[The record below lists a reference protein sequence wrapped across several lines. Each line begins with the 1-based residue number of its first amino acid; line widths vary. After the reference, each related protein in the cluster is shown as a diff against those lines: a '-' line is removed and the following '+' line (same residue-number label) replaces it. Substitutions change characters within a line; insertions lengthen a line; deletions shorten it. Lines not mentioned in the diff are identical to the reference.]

1 MGAAKSTSRRRS
13 QSIPSS
19 MAGNTLVFEAAE
31 SSGRIVKEQL
41 DVVRDEKKIGRWMS
55 ANPPN
60 EVCRILLLGKASSG
74 KSALVNAIAG
84 KNIAEESHERRGGK
98 GVEVYTLAVRDQ
110 YLFVVE
116 SPGLFDGSEREEG
129 HIEDIKCTVGRD
141 GTKFH
146 LVLYCQSITETDFT
160 DNDIEMVKL
169 FTDIL
174 GDQLWSRCVV
184 ALTYI
189 NKLQPNQEQ
198 LTERLDVCTSTVRQG
213 LERAGIP
220 LPIVRYVPLVP
231 VGFHCQESEVNCKIL
246 PDGTDWL
253 HNLWEVISSRVGK
266 KAKSIL
272 SFFETERFVPLG
284 YDSVDL
290 DHL

>member
-1 MGAAKSTSRRRS
+1 MGASKSTRRRS

-19 MAGNTLVFEAAE
+19 MAGDRLVLEASE
-31 SSGRIVKEQL
+31 NSGRIVKGQL
-41 DVVRDEKKIGRWMS
+41 DVVKDERKIGRWMS
-55 ANPPN
+55 GDPPN
-60 EVCRILLLGKASSG
+60 EVCRILLLGKANSG
-74 KSALVNAIAG
+74 KSALINAIAG
-84 KNIAEESHERRGGK
+84 ENIAEESHVRHGGK
-98 GVEVYTLAVRDQ
+98 GVEVYTLAVKDQ

-129 HIEDIKCTVGRD
+129 HIEDIKSTVGRD

-146 LVLYCQSITETDFT
+146 LVLYCHSITETDFLE
-160 DNDIEMVKL
+160 NDVEMIKL

-184 ALTYI
+184 ALTYV
-189 NKLQPNQEQ
+189 NKLQPSQEQ
-198 LTERLDVCTSTVRQG
+198 LTERLDVCTSSVREG

-231 VGFHCQESEVNCKIL
+231 VGIHCQTSKENCKIL

-253 HNLWEVISSRVGK
+253 HNLWEVISSRVSK
-266 KAKSIL
+266 KSKSIL
-272 SFFETERFVPLG
+272 SFIETERFVPLG
-284 YDSVDL
+284 YDSVNL
-290 DHL
+290 EHL